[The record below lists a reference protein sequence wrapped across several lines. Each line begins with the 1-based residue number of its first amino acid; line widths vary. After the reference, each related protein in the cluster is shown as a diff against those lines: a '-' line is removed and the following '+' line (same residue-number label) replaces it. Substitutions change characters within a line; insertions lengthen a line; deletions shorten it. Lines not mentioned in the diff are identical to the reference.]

1 MLEFGVMGIMLVN
14 HIGENCKFKQGKVL
28 WTELPN
34 IVDHISIVWKIKGPY
49 EAVISLI
56 CF

>member
-49 EAVISLI
+49 EA
-56 CF
+56 